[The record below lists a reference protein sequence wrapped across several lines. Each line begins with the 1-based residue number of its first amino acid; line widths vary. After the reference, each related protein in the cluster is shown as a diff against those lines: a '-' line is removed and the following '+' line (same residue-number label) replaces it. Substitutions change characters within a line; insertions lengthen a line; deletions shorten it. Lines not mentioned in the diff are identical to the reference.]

1 MRVVV
6 MGVTGSGKTT
16 LGSRLAQYLGAEFLD
31 GDDLHSPESV
41 AKMAAGIPLTDEDR
55 WPWLERVGQ
64 WLAGGESRVVA
75 CSALKR
81 AYRDS
86 VRAHAPDVVFVHPH
100 APQAI
105 LEERVRRRAEETGH
119 FAGPGLLD
127 SQYEVLEQ
135 LAADERGAAIDVS
148 EASRDEASV
157 MARAAL
163 RTLA

>member
-16 LGSRLAQYLGAEFLD
+16 LGLRLARKIGAEFLD
-31 GDDLHSPESV
+31 GDDLHSPASV

-64 WLAGGESRVVA
+64 WLAGGDSRVVA

-81 AYRDS
+81 SYRDAIT
-86 VRAHAPDVVFVHPH
+86 AHAPDAVFIHPH

-105 LEERVRRRAEETGH
+105 LEERVTRRAEETGH

-127 SQYEVLEQ
+127 SQYEVLEE
-135 LAADERGAAIDVS
+135 LRVDERGVGIDVS
-148 EASRDEASV
+148 EASPEQVVV
-157 MARAAL
+157 MAQTAL
-163 RTLA
+163 VALT